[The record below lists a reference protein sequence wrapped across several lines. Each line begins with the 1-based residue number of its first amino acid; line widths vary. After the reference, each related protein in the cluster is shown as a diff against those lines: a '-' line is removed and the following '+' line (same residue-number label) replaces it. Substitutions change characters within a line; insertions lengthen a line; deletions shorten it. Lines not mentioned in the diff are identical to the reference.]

1 MATEIK
7 SSPLIIN
14 EEENK
19 NIKEKD
25 VALSDI
31 VEEESENRV
40 TF

>member
-25 VALSDI
+25 ATLSDI
-31 VEEESENRV
+31 VEEESENRG

>member
-25 VALSDI
+25 VTLSDI
-31 VEEESENRV
+31 VEEESENRG

>member
-31 VEEESENRV
+31 VEEESENRG